1 MGLVKTMVGGVDSIT
16 FLVIKY
22 NFFVFKLII
31 TMYLLMILSASPEI
45 AAI

>member
-1 MGLVKTMVGGVDSIT
+1 MGWVKMVGGVDCIN

-22 NFFVFKLII
+22 SFFVFKLII